1 MTAKADT
8 AGKAE
13 EAEGR
18 RSLVETWTEVVAD
31 ASGLVQAEAGL
42 ARAETAAN
50 LRAML
55 RGSIIILAGL
65 VLCMVAITFLSVAAV
80 VGLAALIGLGWA
92 LLAVATVSIV
102 LGVLLVRNGQVRME
116 SLKILPDQSFRRI
129 SADLQRLSAR
139 GRAMRTS
146 PAPAEPGPADSA
158 PAEPG
163 PVDKGE
169 RHETP

>member
-1 MTAKADT
+1 VTARADP
-8 AGKAE
+8 ADAPE

-31 ASGLVQAEAGL
+31 ASGLVQAEAGM

-55 RGSIIILAGL
+55 RSSIIILAGL

-92 LLAVATVSIV
+92 LVSVATLCIV
-102 LGVLLVRNGQVRME
+102 LGGFLVWKGQARME
-116 SLKILPDQSFRRI
+116 SQRILPDQSFSRI
-129 SADLQRLSAR
+129 SMDLQRLSAR
-139 GRAMRTS
+139 GRAMS
-146 PAPAEPGPADSA
+146 PGPSGQERGPGDSV
-158 PAEPG
+158 PKEYG
-163 PVDKGE
+163 DG
-169 RHETP
+169 HETP